1 MKKSIDELNE
11 VLIKEEAAYFNR
23 INQMMNVSAEQKL
36 VYSKETISE
45 RYQRINDLI
54 FNRFNGVI
62 QNGPFAGMLVQK
74 NSTWKYS
81 HVGQMI
87 LGVYESL
94 VLEALFSDRFRNRK
108 YFVDIGAADGYYP
121 IGLTKCGRIS
131 QAFAFEISPESR
143 KSIIDNATTN
153 GVIEKID
160 VQGLADY
167 KIIKLLSKKID
178 FKKTIFLIDIEGAEF
193 DLLSREML
201 SLIRDSVVIIEV
213 HNWIEGF
220 LEKYSD
226 FLSDASEYFSL
237 DVMRYKSVDM
247 KKLEAISDFPDD
259 NRFILL
265 SEGRP
270 CLMRYLLL
278 TPKPI

>member
-11 VLIKEEAAYFNR
+11 LLIEEEAAYFHR
-23 INQMMNVSAEQKL
+23 INQMMNVSREQKL
-36 VYSKETISE
+36 AWSKETISE

-54 FNRFNGVI
+54 FHRFNGVI
-62 QNGPFAGMLVQK
+62 QNGPFTGMLVQK

-87 LGVYESL
+87 LGVYESI
-94 VLEALFSDRFRNRK
+94 VLEALFSDRFLDRN

-121 IGLTKCGRIS
+121 IGLTKSGRIS

-143 KSIIDNATTN
+143 KSIIENATRN

-160 VQGLADY
+160 VQSLADY
-167 KIIKLLSKKID
+167 KTIKQLSEKID
-178 FKKTIFLIDIEGAEF
+178 FKKSIFLIDIEGAEF
-193 DLLSREML
+193 ELLSREML
-201 SLIRDSVVIIEV
+201 SLIRDSVIIIEI

-220 LEKYSD
+220 LEKYRY
-226 FLSDASEYFSL
+226 FLRNAAEYFSIE
-237 DVMRYKSVDM
+237 VIPYKSVDM